1 MIKLQRERS
10 LSKQA
15 GEMSD
20 TRIRN
25 RHDLGFGK
33 SHLVHL
39 TSSSSS
45 SSSRRRGSGSGSSS
59 SSSNSS
65 SSSSSSSNSSS
76 SSVNHCKPY
85 NTDPLCPLALMI
97 RSLYGAVAVDLC

>member
-1 MIKLQRERS
+1 
-10 LSKQA
+10 
-15 GEMSD
+15 MSD

-45 SSSRRRGSGSGSSS
+45 SSSSSRSGSGSGSGSSS
-59 SSSNSS
+59 
-65 SSSSSSSNSSS
+65 SSS

-97 RSLYGAVAVDLC
+97 RSLHGAVAVDLC